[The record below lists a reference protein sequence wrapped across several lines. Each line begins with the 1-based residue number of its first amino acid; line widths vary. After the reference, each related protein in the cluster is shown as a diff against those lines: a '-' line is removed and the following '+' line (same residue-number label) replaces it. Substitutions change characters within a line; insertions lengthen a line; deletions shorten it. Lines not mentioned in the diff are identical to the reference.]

1 MVLGKLDFHLEKNGN
16 SISFM
21 VHKNHFKL
29 EQLKDLL
36 KSPEILKLLGESIG
50 KALEDTGK
58 DKDFLERALI
68 AQKTIQELTKE
79 NEYT

>member
-1 MVLGKLDFHLEKNGN
+1 
-16 SISFM
+16 M

-29 EQLKDLL
+29 EQLKDL
-36 KSPEILKLLGESIG
+36 KISPEILKLLGESIG
-50 KALEDTGK
+50 KALEDTG
-58 DKDFLERALI
+58 KDFLERALI